1 MQMFVASAPLKE
13 LQKRFGFQWR
23 PWRGDRGF
31 CSVAV
36 GRIYLHAL
44 QVTLGAFSLSVEK
57 ALHAYLLVGNAET
70 PFVDG
75 PGATDLIEKADTL
88 CSDH

>member
-13 LQKRFGFQWR
+13 LNKRFGFNGSLRGIVVSVLWR
-23 PWRGDRGF
+23 WH
-31 CSVAV
+31 
-36 GRIYLHAL
+36 LHAL

-57 ALHAYLLVGNAET
+57 ALHAYFLVGKRRN